1 MTDAQAKRFYFP
13 AWNRALK
20 ARWVRDRGTMLPR
33 EGAPALDLA
42 DQVEAIATS
51 RAARRAGVVTAEDL
65 RHGAHVVALGRDLSS
80 KDLTNAQTDRVVALF
95 DLLADPDDLG
105 ARMRWDSP
113 NEDARRRL
121 EWFAGNSGFSE
132 AYVAAVCSSK
142 FSTRDWR
149 QLNDAQLRQLVV
161 TLKNRA
167 RAKRNSHDKTAAT
180 GTATGTASRVIVPDG
195 KDHADPCAVGAP
207 ACDVGMP
214 GQEDDGDP
222 F

>member
-1 MTDAQAKRFYFP
+1 MTEAQARRFYFP
-13 AWNRALK
+13 AWNRALR
-20 ARWVRDRGTMLPR
+20 ARWIRDRGTMLPR

-42 DQVEAIATS
+42 DQIETIADA
-51 RAARRAGVVTAEDL
+51 RAKRRAGIVTAEDL
-65 RHGAHVVALGRDLSS
+65 RHAAHVVAFGRDLSS
-80 KDLTNAQTDRVVALF
+80 KDLSNAQTDRVVALF

-121 EWFAGNSGFSE
+121 EWAAGNSGFPE

-161 TLKNRA
+161 TLRNRA
-167 RAKRNSHDKTAAT
+167 KSRAAA
-180 GTATGTASRVIVPDG
+180 AKKPE
-195 KDHADPCAVGAP
+195 P
-207 ACDVGMP
+207 
-214 GQEDDGDP
+214 EDDGDP